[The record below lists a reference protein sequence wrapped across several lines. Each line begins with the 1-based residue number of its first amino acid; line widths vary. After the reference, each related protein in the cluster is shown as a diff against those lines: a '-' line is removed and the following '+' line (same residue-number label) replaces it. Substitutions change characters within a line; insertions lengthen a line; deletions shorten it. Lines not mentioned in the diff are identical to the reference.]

1 MPDPILLYGTRADGS
16 QAPVA
21 IDSAGRVRINGLGEK
36 GDPGEPGPPGP
47 PGEGGEA
54 GGPGAAATVAVG
66 NVSTGAAG
74 SAASVSNTG
83 TAYAAVLDFAIP
95 RGDKGPPGEP
105 GPPGDPGPKG
115 DTGNVGPQ
123 GPARD
128 NSGLQ
133 VFPTNGA
140 ASASPVSLTGTWF
153 AGGTG
158 TTTKPQFLVE
168 PNGTTSTFWSTF
180 GTGLGINAPS
190 GFNGNIC
197 DFQLAGSS
205 RFRVSSDGACL
216 AGAGSASAVSYGVGN
231 PNTGIYTRFSPSLG
245 ILDLASNGVLRCE
258 IQASQ
263 FLVGGPIVINSNPNA
278 VTGTNFASLY
288 CDSSDI
294 LGLRQGTVAQSLR
307 IYNTFTN
314 ADNFERLNVRWNSN
328 EAIIDA
334 QAGIGGGTLRGIK
347 LGSAATSLL
356 GFYGATPVVR
366 PAAVA
371 DATDAA
377 TAISQ
382 LNAVLAR
389 LRSLGLIA
397 T

>member
-1 MPDPILLYGTRADGS
+1 
-16 QAPVA
+16 
-21 IDSAGRVRINGLGEK
+21 
-36 GDPGEPGPPGP
+36 
-47 PGEGGEA
+47 
-54 GGPGAAATVAVG
+54 
-66 NVSTGAAG
+66 
-74 SAASVSNTG
+74 
-83 TAYAAVLDFAIP
+83 
-95 RGDKGPPGEP
+95 
-105 GPPGDPGPKG
+105 
-115 DTGNVGPQ
+115 
-123 GPARD
+123 
-128 NSGLQ
+128 
-133 VFPTNGA
+133 
-140 ASASPVSLTGTWF
+140 
-153 AGGTG
+153 
-158 TTTKPQFLVE
+158 
-168 PNGTTSTFWSTF
+168 
-180 GTGLGINAPS
+180 
-190 GFNGNIC
+190 
-197 DFQLAGSS
+197 
-205 RFRVSSDGACL
+205 
-216 AGAGSASAVSYGVGN
+216 
-231 PNTGIYTRFSPSLG
+231 
-245 ILDLASNGVLRCE
+245 LRCE